1 MATSPYMIDVTGDSF
16 DHAVL
21 ARSREVPVLV
31 DFWAAWCAP
40 CRSLM
45 PILAKLAEEYQG
57 RFFLAKVN
65 SDEQQDLAARFGVRS
80 LPTVKL
86 FKQGAE
92 VAQFVGAQPERMIR
106 ELLDAHIDRPSDA
119 LLRAALDQE
128 ATGDRDGAL
137 ARLKGAHETDPKNDR
152 LTAHLGR
159 LLCEQGRVTDSEAIL
174 KGLSPRAL
182 GDAEIGAI
190 MARLE
195 FVRMTAD
202 APPLTDLEQTIRAHP
217 EDLRARM
224 ALGARY
230 LLAGRHEE
238 ALEQWLTIVR
248 TDRRFGDDAARRAL
262 LAAFTLLGGKSDL
275 VRRYRGLLAAAIT

>member
-1 MATSPYMIDVTGDSF
+1 MATSPYATDVTESNF
-16 DHAVL
+16 DQAVL

-65 SDEQQDLAARFGVRS
+65 SDEEQRLSGRFGVRN

-86 FKQGAE
+86 FKHGAE

-106 ELLDAHIDRPSDA
+106 ELLDAHMDRPSDA
-119 LLRAALDQE
+119 LLGAALDEE
-128 ATGDRDGAL
+128 AAGDRAGAL
-137 ARLKGAHETDPKNDR
+137 ARLEAAHEADPGNDR

-159 LLCEQGRVTDSEAIL
+159 LLCEQGRVADGEAVL
-174 KGLSPRAL
+174 KGLSARAL
-182 GDAEIGAI
+182 GDAEIGAV

-195 FVRMTAD
+195 FVRMAAY
-202 APPLTDLEQTIRAHP
+202 APSLADLEQRVSAHP
-217 EDLRARM
+217 EDLRARLS
-224 ALGARY
+224 LGARY

-238 ALEQWLTIVR
+238 ALEQWLAIVR
-248 TDRRFGDDAARRAL
+248 TDRHFGDDAARRAL
-262 LAAFTLLGGKSDL
+262 LTAFTMLGGKGDL
-275 VRRYRGLLAAAIT
+275 VRRYRSLLAAAIT

>member
-1 MATSPYMIDVTGDSF
+1 MATSPYTTDVTESSF

-21 ARSREVPVLV
+21 ARSREAPVLV
-31 DFWAAWCAP
+31 DFWAAWCGP

-65 SDEQQDLAARFGVRS
+65 SDEQQGLATRFGVRS

-106 ELLDAHIDRPSDA
+106 ELLDTHIDRPSDA
-119 LLRAALDQE
+119 LLSAALDQE
-128 ATGDRDGAL
+128 AAGDRAGAL
-137 ARLKGAHETDPKNDR
+137 ARLEAAHETDPGTDR
-152 LTAHLGR
+152 LTAHHGR
-159 LLCEQGRVTDSEAIL
+159 LLCKQGRVAESEAVL
-174 KGLSPRAL
+174 KGLSARAL
-182 GDAEIGAI
+182 GDAEIGAV

-195 FVRMTAD
+195 FVRMAAG
-202 APPLTDLEQTIRAHP
+202 APPLADLERTVGTHP
-217 EDLRARM
+217 EDLRARL

-248 TDRRFGDDAARRAL
+248 TDRHFGDDAGRRAL
-262 LAAFTLLGGKSDL
+262 LAAFTLLGGKGDL
-275 VRRYRGLLAAAIT
+275 VRRYRGLLAATIT

>member
-1 MATSPYMIDVTGDSF
+1 MATSPYITDVTENSF

-21 ARSREVPVLV
+21 ARSREAPVLV
-31 DFWAAWCAP
+31 DFWAAWCGP

-65 SDEQQDLAARFGVRS
+65 SDEQQGLAARFGVRS

-86 FKQGAE
+86 FRHGAE

-106 ELLDAHIDRPSDA
+106 ELLDTHIDRPSDA
-119 LLRAALDQE
+119 LLATALAQE
-128 ATGDRDGAL
+128 AAGDYAGAL
-137 ARLKGAHETDPKNDR
+137 AGLEAAHATDPGNDR

-159 LLCEQGRVTDSEAIL
+159 LLCEQGRVADSEAVL
-174 KGLSPRAL
+174 KGLSARAL
-182 GDAEIGAI
+182 GDAEIGAV

-195 FVRMTAD
+195 FVRMTIG
-202 APPLTDLEQTIRAHP
+202 APPLADLEQTVSAHP
-217 EDLRARM
+217 EDLRARL

-230 LLAGRHEE
+230 LLAGSPEQ

-248 TDRRFGDDAARRAL
+248 TDRRFGDDAGRRAL
-262 LAAFTLLGGKSDL
+262 LAAFTLLGGKGDL
-275 VRRYRGLLAAAIT
+275 VRRYRGLLAATIT